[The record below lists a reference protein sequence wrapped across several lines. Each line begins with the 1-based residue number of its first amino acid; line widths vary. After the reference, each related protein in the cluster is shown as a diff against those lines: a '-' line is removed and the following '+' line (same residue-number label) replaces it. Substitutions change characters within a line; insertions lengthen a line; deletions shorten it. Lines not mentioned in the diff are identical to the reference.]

1 MLLLIAIKGEG
12 YGIFHLNEA
21 GLKKLEFQLVFFLSS
36 PHALFVWVH
45 FLLISV
51 NDFVRGRLARTLTH
65 RASKLKKLL
74 AQQEN

>member
-1 MLLLIAIKGEG
+1 MLLIAIKGER
-12 YGIFHLNEA
+12 YGIFHLDEA
-21 GLKKLEFQLVFFLSS
+21 GLKKLEFQLVFCLSS
-36 PHALFVWVH
+36 SYTLLVCVH

-65 RASKLKKLL
+65 WASKLKKSL